1 MERVHLLIIRVLL
14 KIKLNVLITILCT
27 GFLFFGCSNKSNN
40 QLFKKPEKTDKRDI
54 TKKIKKSFKL
64 VINTPEDV
72 KIEILDEKLRP
83 QKKILLKQG
92 KYKIKITKRGY
103 ETYIETINLNKNIE
117 FTIDDSKL
125 KKDINYINLDKIT
138 QYNVNYKGN
147 INWHHENSFSSN
159 YLEVFFNKENLILAR
174 DVTPSE
180 KAVYL
185 KYTRSN
191 YKNLIYTYANL
202 LTKKILEKQDD
213 NKFKLEYKN
222 KFKLFLNQSYEENI
236 YQQSFEKALNI
247 VFGKAYFKD
256 VTYNI
261 FNKTMSGIVFSSSVP
276 IFSESFSLIV
286 PLVKVKQYT
295 NGLLDGK
302 LVPIVKLNEDL
313 KVTEVIIL

>member
-1 MERVHLLIIRVLL
+1 M
-14 KIKLNVLITILCT
+14 KIKLNVLITLFCT
-27 GFLFFGCSNKSNN
+27 GFLFFGCSTKSYN
-40 QLFKKPEKTDKRDI
+40 QLFKKTDKGDI
-54 TKKIKKSFKL
+54 SKKLKKSFKL

-72 KIEILDEKLRP
+72 KIEILDEKLKV
-83 QKKILLKQG
+83 QKQILLKQG

-117 FTIDDSKL
+117 FTIDVTKF

-174 DVTPSE
+174 DVTSSE

-185 KYTRSN
+185 KDTRSN

-202 LTKKILEKQDD
+202 LTKKILEKKEN
-213 NKFKLEYKN
+213 NKFQLEYKN
-222 KFKLFLNQSYEENI
+222 KFKLFSNQSYEDSI
-236 YQQSFEKALNI
+236 YQKSFEKALN
-247 VFGKAYFKD
+247 VVLGKPYFKD
-256 VTYNI
+256 ITYNI
-261 FNKTMSGIVFSSSVP
+261 FNKTMSGIVFSSSIP
-276 IFSESFSLIV
+276 RFSENFSLIV

-295 NGLLDGK
+295 SGLLDGK
-302 LVPIVKLNEDL
+302 LVPIVKLNENL